1 MSKLN
6 DSTLKIFKK
15 YRLDTNMSVF
25 GNENKLYDVVKVMD
39 DMVGNQVSK
48 YVGYCRYADSLTQT
62 TRTWSYLL
70 LKEGSAIKSINY
82 NSPKPN
88 IMVVVDPLSYK
99 TLYVYRSENGSRA
112 IIGYIRKESD
122 DSIYAYIGID
132 FDESKVSLYSDPSL
146 TIDLTGTIQ
155 EDIIVY
161 SQPVVIFSDIKCSTI
176 TIYLDHLLDISSH
189 SSKMRYYNI
198 TSGVINLPEIVGS
211 NMPNGF
217 SIVNSYLYSYLPYYE
232 AYIKEV

>member
-6 DSTLKIFKK
+6 DSTLKILKK
-15 YRLDTNMSVF
+15 YRLDTDMSVF

-62 TRTWSYLL
+62 NDWRYLI
-70 LKEGSAIKSINY
+70 LKSGSAINSITY
-82 NSPKPN
+82 SSPKPN
-88 IMVVVDPLSYK
+88 IMVLLDPLSYK
-99 TLYVYRSENGSRA
+99 TLYVYRSEKGSRA
-112 IIGYIRKESD
+112 IIGYIRKGSD

-132 FDESKVSLYSDPSL
+132 FDESKISLYSDPSL

-155 EDIIVY
+155 ENISVY
-161 SQPVVIFSDIKCSTI
+161 SQPVVIFSDIKCSNT
-176 TIYLDHLLDISSH
+176 TIYLQHLLDISSY
-189 SSKMRYYNI
+189 SSNMQYYKI
-198 TSGVINLPEIVGS
+198 TSGIINLPEIVGS

-217 SIVNSYLYSYLPYYE
+217 SIANSYLYSYLPYSD

>member
-15 YRLDTNMSVF
+15 YRLDTDMSVF
-25 GNENKLYDVVKVMD
+25 GNENKLHDVVKVMD

-48 YVGYCRYADSLTQT
+48 YVGSCRYADSLTQT
-62 TRTWSYLL
+62 TDWRYLL
-70 LKEGSAIKSINY
+70 LKSGSAIKSIEY
-82 NSPKPN
+82 SSPKPN
-88 IMVVVDPLSYK
+88 IMVLLDPLSYK
-99 TLYVYRSENGSRA
+99 TLYVYRSEKGSRA
-112 IIGYIRKESD
+112 IIGYIRKGSD

-155 EDIIVY
+155 ENIRVY
-161 SQPVVIFSDIKCSTI
+161 SQPVVIFSDIKCSNT
-176 TIYLDHLLDISSH
+176 TIYLQHLLDISSY
-189 SSKMRYYNI
+189 SSSMQYYRI
-198 TSGVINLPEIVGS
+198 KDDILNLPEIVGS

-217 SIVNSYLYSYLPYYE
+217 CIINSYMYSYLPYSE
-232 AYIKEV
+232 AHIKEV